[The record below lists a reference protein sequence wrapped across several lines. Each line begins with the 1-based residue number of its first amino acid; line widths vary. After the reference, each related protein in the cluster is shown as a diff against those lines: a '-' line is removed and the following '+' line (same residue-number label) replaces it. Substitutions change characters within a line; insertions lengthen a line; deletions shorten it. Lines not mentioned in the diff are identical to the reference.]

1 MEEKIYSRG
10 QDQGESGP
18 DVEPGRTQ
26 ERIRGHRAGRRAA
39 TAVSRRGSQIYKA
52 E

>member
-1 MEEKIYSRG
+1 MTTDGRKDLQQRP
-10 QDQGESGP
+10 GP

-26 ERIRGHRAGRRAA
+26 ERIRGHRAGGRAA
-39 TAVSRRGSQIYKA
+39 TTVSRRGSQIYKA